1 MTMHKITR
9 RQFLVT
15 AAAGTASLSLFGIAP
30 AWATTDTLPLVQH
43 AIPRTGEKL
52 PVIGLGTAGNLDGIR
67 DPATKKRLIVVLQ
80 AFFDHGGRL
89 IDSSPMYGDA
99 ESAIGE
105 LLNDVKNKDS
115 LFAATKVW
123 TYGREAGIKQMYQS
137 FKRMGVEK
145 MDLMQIHNLRDWQT
159 HIATLREWKE
169 QGKIGFL
176 GITTSHGRDHAE
188 LERIMEAEEL
198 DFVQFSYSMGERAA
212 EQRLLPLAAEKGIAT
227 LINRPFQR
235 GELFMNVK
243 GQPLPKWAT
252 EFDCH
257 SWGQFFLKFVVSHPA
272 VTCVIPRT
280 SKLEHMVDNMEAGR
294 GRLPDE
300 ATRVKMLSLLNSI

>member
-1 MTMHKITR
+1 MQKITR
-9 RQFLVT
+9 RQFIVT
-15 AAAGTASLSLFGIAP
+15 AAAGTAALSLLDIALG
-30 AWATTDTLPLVQH
+30 WATTNTLPLVQQT
-43 AIPRTGEKL
+43 IPRTGEKL
-52 PVIGLGTAGNLDGIR
+52 PVIGLGTAGNLDGMS
-67 DPATKKRLIVVLQ
+67 DPEIKKRLLEVLQ
-80 AFFDHGGRL
+80 AFFDQGGRV

-105 LLNDVKNKDS
+105 LLKDVKNKHS

-123 TYGREAGIKQMYQS
+123 ADGHEAGIKQMHQS
-137 FKRMGVEK
+137 FKRMGVKK

-159 HIATLREWKE
+159 HIATLRNLKK
-169 QGKIGFL
+169 QGKIRFL

-212 EQRLLPLAAEKGIAT
+212 EQRLLPLAMEKGIAI

-235 GELFMNVK
+235 GELFNIVRDK
-243 GQPLPKWAT
+243 QLPKWAA
-252 EFDCH
+252 EFDCQ

-272 VTCVIPRT
+272 VNCAIPRT
-280 SKLEHMVDNMEAGR
+280 AKLKHMMDNMRAGY

-300 ATRVKMLSLLNSI
+300 ATRVRMISLLNSM